1 MNDEQRAYLTDAVI
15 GWVVGVVLMSV
26 AWVWFVGDWARA
38 GLEAMG
44 VL

>member
-1 MNDEQRAYLTDAVI
+1 MNEHERQYLADAVI

-38 GLEAMG
+38 GLVAMG